1 MSATKEATTE
11 QDPVMQPFLDF
22 WASCLEDYNQQTK
35 SMLDGLRLGRDP
47 QTWKRRWL
55 DALSAS
61 SDAYMRSP
69 AFLELMRKNSDF
81 SSKAKTQ
88 VNQVTKQAAK
98 TLGIPHASD
107 VGALIEQVRETEGH
121 ILERLGKLECRLE
134 ALESRLKS

>member
-1 MSATKEATTE
+1 MSATKEAKTA
-11 QDPVMQPFLDF
+11 QDPVMQPFVDF

-35 SMLDGLRLGRDP
+35 SMLDGMRLSRDP

-61 SDAYMRSP
+61 CDAYLRSP
-69 AFLELMRKNSDF
+69 AFLDMMRKNSDL

-88 VNQVTKQAAK
+88 INQVTKQAAK
-98 TLGIPHASD
+98 AMGIPHASD

-134 ALESRLKS
+134 ALENKLKS